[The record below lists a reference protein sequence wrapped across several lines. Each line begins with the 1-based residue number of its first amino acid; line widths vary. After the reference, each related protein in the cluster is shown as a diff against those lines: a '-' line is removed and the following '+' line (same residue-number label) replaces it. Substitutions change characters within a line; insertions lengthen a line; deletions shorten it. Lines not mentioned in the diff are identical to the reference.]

1 MSKVF
6 YDLCANPFFGL
17 FLTVGSFYVGDL
29 AAKKVKSPLANPLLI
44 AMIICVAV
52 LKLFHIPYE
61 DYMKGAQYVTFFLV
75 PVTAMLGLS
84 IYRQRKVLKEEF
96 FPIVIGCLG
105 GSLLSMGSTVI
116 LCRMLALNSEMLY
129 SLLPKSVT
137 TAIAIDVSSQLG
149 GLKSVTMMAVVICG
163 TVGAILHPIIIRA
176 LRLKD
181 PVAIGVAFGTASHA
195 VGTAKALEIGEVEGA
210 VSGVA
215 MGVAGICTV
224 MIALFI

>member
-17 FLTVGSFYVGDL
+17 FLTVGRFYIGDL
-29 AAKKVKSPLANPLLI
+29 VAKKVKSTLANPLLI

-116 LCRMLALNSEMLY
+116 LCRMLALHSEMLY

-163 TVGAILHPIIIRA
+163 TAGAILHPIIIRA